1 MSAGDGIDARFAGR
15 LGAFAFDFALDAP
28 PSGVTALYGPS
39 GCGKTTLL
47 RCIAGLNRVRDGH
60 CRVNGELW
68 QDGARLFA
76 PTHRRALGY
85 VFQEASLFP
94 HLSVK
99 ANLRFGAPPAG
110 AGPAPAVGWDEVVDL
125 CGLAPLLD
133 RAPRDLSGGERQRVA
148 LGRALLSQPRL
159 LLMDEPLSAL
169 DDAAKADILPF
180 LERLHD
186 RLSLP
191 ALYVTHDMAEVERLA
206 DHLALI
212 DRGRVV
218 AAGPLG
224 KLQSDPALPL
234 AAARGAA
241 VTLDGNDRGGRRS
254 YGLTTVA
261 VRGGAF
267 VAPGRLGPVGARRR
281 LRVLAGDV
289 SLARRRPARA
299 RSSTCCRRACCRS
312 RRSPPTNSSS
322 SSASAPTAPAT
333 AFSRASPA
341 ARGSASASARARAST
356 RRSRASRCRATAA
369 AKLKRR
375 RLSRRTGCGCR

>member
-1 MSAGDGIDARFAGR
+1 M
-15 LGAFAFDFALDAP
+15 
-28 PSGVTALYGPS
+28 
-39 GCGKTTLL
+39 
-47 RCIAGLNRVRDGH
+47 
-60 CRVNGELW
+60 
-68 QDGARLFA
+68 
-76 PTHRRALGY
+76 
-85 VFQEASLFP
+85 
-94 HLSVK
+94 
-99 ANLRFGAPPAG
+99 
-110 AGPAPAVGWDEVVDL
+110 VDL
-125 CGLAPLLD
+125 CGLAPLLE

-169 DDAAKADILPF
+169 DEAAKADILPF
-180 LERLHD
+180 LERLRD
-186 RLSLP
+186 RLALP
-191 ALYVTHDMAEVERLA
+191 ALYVTHDMTEVERLA

-224 KLQSDPALPL
+224 QMQSDPALPL

-241 VTLDGNDRGGRRS
+241 VTLEGTIAAVDES

-261 VRGGAF
+261 VSGGAF

-312 RRSPPTNSSS
+312 RRS
-322 SSASAPTAPAT
+322 
-333 AFSRASPA
+333 RANELVVVLGLGA
-341 ARGSASASARARAST
+341 DGAGDRILARVT
-356 RRSRASRCRATAA
+356 RRSSERLGLGEGVGVHAQVKGVA
-369 AKLKRR
+369 
-375 RLSRRTGCGCR
+375 LSRE

>member
-1 MSAGDGIDARFAGR
+1 MTTGGGIDARFAGT
-15 LGAFAFDFALDAP
+15 LGAFAFDFALRAP
-28 PSGVTALYGPS
+28 PRGVTALYGPS

-68 QDGARLFA
+68 QEGARLFV

-94 HLSVK
+94 HLSVR
-99 ANLRFGAPPAG
+99 ANLSFGEPPAG
-110 AGPAPAVGWDEVVDL
+110 AGVMAAIGWDEVVDL
-125 CGLAPLLD
+125 CGLAPLLE

-169 DDAAKADILPF
+169 DNAAKADILPF
-180 LERLHD
+180 LERLRD

-191 ALYVTHDMAEVERLA
+191 ALYVTHDMTEVERLA

-224 KLQSDPALPL
+224 QMQSDPALPL

-241 VTLDGNDRGGRRS
+241 VTLEGTIAAIDES

-261 VRGGAF
+261 VSGGAF
-267 VAPGRLGPVGARRR
+267 IAPGRIGPVGARRR

-289 SLARRRPARA
+289 SLALAPPGPSSILNVLPARVTSIKSVAANELVVVLGLGADGAGDRILA
-299 RSSTCCRRACCRS
+299 RV
-312 RRSPPTNSSS
+312 
-322 SSASAPTAPAT
+322 
-333 AFSRASPA
+333 
-341 ARGSASASARARAST
+341 T
-356 RRSRASRCRATAA
+356 RRSSERLGLSEGVGVHAQVKGVA
-369 AKLKRR
+369 
-375 RLSRRTGCGCR
+375 LSRGGEA

>member
-1 MSAGDGIDARFAGR
+1 MSAADGIEARFAGR
-15 LGAFAFDFALDAP
+15 LGAFAFDFTLNAP
-28 PSGVTALYGPS
+28 PRGVTALYGPS

-60 CRVNGELW
+60 CRVNGEVW
-68 QDGARLFA
+68 QDGVRLFA

-85 VFQEASLFP
+85 VFQEPSLFP

-110 AGPAPAVGWDEVVDL
+110 APPAPAIGWDEVVDL

-212 DRGRVV
+212 DRGSVT
-218 AAGPLG
+218 AAGPLAEM
-224 KLQSDPALPL
+224 QSDPALPL

-241 VTLDGNDRGGRRS
+241 VTLTGTIAAVDDV

-261 VRGGAF
+261 AHGGAF

-289 SLARRRPARA
+289 SLAPAPPGPSSILNVLPTRVLSIKTVAANELVVVLGLGADGAGDRILA
-299 RSSTCCRRACCRS
+299 RV
-312 RRSPPTNSSS
+312 
-322 SSASAPTAPAT
+322 
-333 AFSRASPA
+333 
-341 ARGSASASARARAST
+341 T
-356 RRSRASRCRATAA
+356 RRSWERLGLSEGVSVYAQVKGVA
-369 AKLKRR
+369 
-375 RLSRRTGCGCR
+375 LSRDRAGEA

>member
-1 MSAGDGIDARFAGR
+1 MSAAGGIEARFAGT
-15 LGAFAFDFALDAP
+15 LGAFTFDFALRAP
-28 PSGVTALYGPS
+28 PRGVTALYGPS

-47 RCIAGLNRVRDGH
+47 RCIAGLNRVQDGH
-60 CRVNGELW
+60 CHINDESW
-68 QDGARLFA
+68 QEGARLFV

-99 ANLRFGAPPAG
+99 GNLSFGAPSAG
-110 AGPAPAVGWDEVVDL
+110 AETASTIGWDEVVDL

-169 DDAAKADILPF
+169 DERAKADILPF
-180 LERLHD
+180 LERLRD

-191 ALYVTHDMAEVERLA
+191 ALYVTHDMTEVERLA

-212 DRGRVV
+212 DRGRVI

-224 KLQSDPALPL
+224 QMQSDPALPL

-241 VTLDGNDRGGRRS
+241 VTLEGAIVAVDEA
-254 YGLTTVA
+254 YGLTTVG
-261 VRGGAF
+261 VSGGAF
-267 VAPGRLGPVGARRR
+267 VAPGRLGPIGARRR

-289 SLARRRPARA
+289 SLALAPPGPSSILNVLPARVLAIKTVAVNELVVVLGLGADGAGDHILA
-299 RSSTCCRRACCRS
+299 RV
-312 RRSPPTNSSS
+312 
-322 SSASAPTAPAT
+322 
-333 AFSRASPA
+333 
-341 ARGSASASARARAST
+341 T
-356 RRSRASRCRATAA
+356 RRSSERLGLREGVGVHAQVKGVA
-369 AKLKRR
+369 
-375 RLSRRTGCGCR
+375 LSRE

>member
-1 MSAGDGIDARFAGR
+1 MSATRGIEASFAGR
-15 LGAFAFDFALDAP
+15 LGAFAFDFALSAP
-28 PSGVTALYGPS
+28 PRGVTALYGPS

-47 RCIAGLNRVRDGH
+47 RCIAGLNRVRDGR

-68 QDGARLFA
+68 QEGARLFV

-99 ANLRFGAPPAG
+99 TNLSFGAPPPG
-110 AGPAPAVGWDEVVDL
+110 AGSSAAIGWDEVVDL
-125 CGLAPLLD
+125 CGLAPLLA

-169 DDAAKADILPF
+169 DDAAKAEILPF
-180 LERLHD
+180 FERLRD
-186 RLSLP
+186 RLPLP
-191 ALYVTHDMAEVERLA
+191 ALYVTHDMTEVERLA

-212 DRGRVV
+212 NRGRVV

-224 KLQSDPALPL
+224 QMQSDSALPL

-241 VTLDGNDRGGRRS
+241 VTLEGTVAAFDES

-261 VRGGAF
+261 VSGGAF
-267 VAPGRLGPVGARRR
+267 VAVGWIGSVGVRRR
-281 LRVLAGDV
+281 LRILAGDV
-289 SLARRRPARA
+289 SLALAPPGPSSILNVLPARVLSIKAVVANELVVVLGLGADGAGDRILA
-299 RSSTCCRRACCRS
+299 RV
-312 RRSPPTNSSS
+312 
-322 SSASAPTAPAT
+322 
-333 AFSRASPA
+333 
-341 ARGSASASARARAST
+341 T
-356 RRSRASRCRATAA
+356 RRSLERLGLSEGASVHAQIKSVA
-369 AKLKRR
+369 
-375 RLSRRTGCGCR
+375 LSRE

>member
-1 MSAGDGIDARFAGR
+1 MSAADGIEARFAGR
-15 LGAFAFDFALDAP
+15 LGAFAFDFALNAP
-28 PSGVTALYGPS
+28 PRGVTALYGPS

-99 ANLRFGAPPAG
+99 ANLRFGAPAAG
-110 AGPAPAVGWDEVVDL
+110 APPTFGWDEVVDL

-133 RAPRDLSGGERQRVA
+133 RAPPDLSGGERQRVA

-180 LERLHD
+180 LERLRD

-191 ALYVTHDMAEVERLA
+191 ALYVTHDMTEVERLA

-218 AAGPLG
+218 AAGPLAEM
-224 KLQSDPALPL
+224 QSDPALPL

-241 VTLDGNDRGGRRS
+241 VTLTGTIAAIDDA

-267 VAPGRLGPVGARRR
+267 VAPGRLGPIGARRR

-289 SLARRRPARA
+289 SLATAPPGPSSILNVLPARVLSIKTVAANELVAVLGLGADGAGDRILA
-299 RSSTCCRRACCRS
+299 RV
-312 RRSPPTNSSS
+312 
-322 SSASAPTAPAT
+322 
-333 AFSRASPA
+333 
-341 ARGSASASARARAST
+341 T
-356 RRSRASRCRATAA
+356 RRSWERLGLSEGASVHAQVKGVA
-369 AKLKRR
+369 
-375 RLSRRTGCGCR
+375 LSRDRAGAV

>member
-1 MSAGDGIDARFAGR
+1 M
-15 LGAFAFDFALDAP
+15 
-28 PSGVTALYGPS
+28 TALYGPS

-47 RCIAGLNRVRDGH
+47 RCIAGLNRVRDGG
-60 CRVNGELW
+60 CRVNGEVW
-68 QDGARLFA
+68 QDGEGVFL
-76 PTHRRALGY
+76 PTHRRPLGY
-85 VFQEASLFP
+85 VFQEASLFA

-99 ANLRFGAPPAG
+99 GNLRFGAPPAG
-110 AGPAPAVGWDEVVDL
+110 ERRRRSPGTRSIEL
-125 CGLAPLLD
+125 CGLGRLLD

-169 DDAAKADILPF
+169 DAAAKAEILPF
-180 LERLHD
+180 LERLRD

-212 DRGRVV
+212 DRGRVI
-218 AAGPLG
+218 AAGPLAEM
-224 KLQSDPALPL
+224 QSDPALPL

-241 VTLDGNDRGGRRS
+241 VTLAGTIAAVDDA

-261 VRGGAF
+261 VARRRVRRA
-267 VAPGRLGPVGARRR
+267 GPAGPIGARRR

-299 RSSTCCRRACCRS
+299 RSSTCCRRACCR
-312 RRSPPTNSSS
+312 
-322 SSASAPTAPAT
+322 
-333 AFSRASPA
+333 
-341 ARGSASASARARAST
+341 
-356 RRSRASRCRATAA
+356 
-369 AKLKRR
+369 
-375 RLSRRTGCGCR
+375 